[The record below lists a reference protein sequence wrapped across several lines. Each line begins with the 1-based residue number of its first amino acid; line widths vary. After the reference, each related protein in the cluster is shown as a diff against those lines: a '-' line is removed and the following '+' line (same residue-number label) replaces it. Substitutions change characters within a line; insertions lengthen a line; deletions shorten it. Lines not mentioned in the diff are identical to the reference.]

1 MGKAAENRVRLD
13 KMLADLGLGTR
24 SQIKDMARRGRIQVN
39 GVTEK
44 KADVKVNPETDQV
57 TVDNALVSYARFEYY
72 MLNKPAGVVSAT
84 EDKRYATV
92 LDLIAAKTRRDLFPV
107 GRLDKDT
114 QGLLLIT
121 NDGELA
127 HELLSPKKHVDKLY
141 YARIDGV
148 VTQSHVE
155 AFRAGLFV
163 DETFRA
169 MPANLTILSVNET
182 ERMSEIELTV
192 REGKFHQVKRMFEAC
207 NMRVTFLKRL
217 RMGALLLDTT
227 LKPGEYRMLTK
238 DEIQRLKECCH

>member
-1 MGKAAENRVRLD
+1 MALIRAD
-13 KMLADLGLGTR
+13 KYLADMGVGTR
-24 SQIKDMARRGRIQVN
+24 SEVKEYIKKGR
-39 GVTEK
+39 
-44 KADVKVNPETDQV
+44 V
-57 TVDNALVSYARFEYY
+57 TVNDTVMKMADMKLDSDTDIVCFDGVPVSYMEYEYY

>member
-1 MGKAAENRVRLD
+1 MALIRAD
-13 KMLADLGLGTR
+13 KYLADMGVGTR
-24 SQIKDMARRGRIQVN
+24 S
-39 GVTEK
+39 
-44 KADVKVNPETDQV
+44 DVKEYIKKGRV
-57 TVDNALVSYARFEYY
+57 TVNDTVMKTADMKLDSDTDIVCFDGVPVSYMEYEYY

>member
-1 MGKAAENRVRLD
+1 MALIRAD
-13 KMLADLGLGTR
+13 KYLADMGVGTR
-24 SQIKDMARRGRIQVN
+24 SEVKEYIKQGR
-39 GVTEK
+39 
-44 KADVKVNPETDQV
+44 V
-57 TVDNALVSYARFEYY
+57 TVNDTVMKMADMKLDSDTDIVCFDGVPVSYMEYEYY

>member
-1 MGKAAENRVRLD
+1 MALIRAD
-13 KMLADLGLGTR
+13 KYLADMGVGTR
-24 SQIKDMARRGRIQVN
+24 SEVKEYIKKGR
-39 GVTEK
+39 
-44 KADVKVNPETDQV
+44 V
-57 TVDNALVSYARFEYY
+57 TVNDTVMKTADMKLDSDTDIVCFDGVPVSYMEYEYY